1 MEVWQFWLG
10 IGIIFALLG
19 VIIAILVRKHK
30 DKHRYHALQTN
41 LTNLEKSF
49 EFLSE
54 EMEIVTNRNL
64 KTMEEK
70 CETMRELL
78 VVADKKCLYADSL
91 LKGIDHGTELLKQ
104 RNLSAMP
111 SVVSTSFDEEKIAEF
126 IKETQNAFNDITRK
140 LGYLNKRV
148 EALEAFSSLEQHED
162 ENKLLD
168 SENLKSEFNNKLIEL
183 KKEIA
188 DIRQNLS
195 MAVTN
200 EVSKQLTVLDNAFA
214 EIADTAI
221 SIDTSESSIVA
232 VDESIPTSK
241 VTDIFHKRN
250 VDEAE
255 KLKIPMI
262 NREFYPKGKEL
273 VVKEIMEL
281 YEQGITVPQIASEL
295 EMSRGEINLIIK
307 MNTSRQ
313 SYEYTRSGAL

>member
-10 IGIIFALLG
+10 IGVIFALLG
-19 VIIAILVRKHK
+19 LIIAILVRKHK
-30 DKHRYHALQTN
+30 DKHRYIALQTN
-41 LTNLEKSF
+41 LTNLERSF

-70 CETMRELL
+70 CESMRELL
-78 VVADKKCLYADSL
+78 VVADKKCLYADNL
-91 LKGIDHGTELLKQ
+91 LKGIDQSAELLKQ
-104 RNLSAMP
+104 RSLSAMP
-111 SVVSTSFDEEKIAEF
+111 SVVAPSQYDEKIAEF
-126 IKETQNAFNDITRK
+126 IKETQNAFNDITRR
-140 LGYLNKRV
+140 LGYLNKRI
-148 EALEAFSSLEQHED
+148 EALEAFSSLEQQED
-162 ENKLLD
+162 ENRLIG
-168 SENLKSEFNNKLIEL
+168 SENLKSEFNNSLMEL

-188 DIRQNLS
+188 DIKQNIS

-200 EVSKQLTVLDNAFA
+200 EVSKQLSVLDNAFA

-221 SIDTSESSIVA
+221 SIDASESDIIA
-232 VDESIPTSK
+232 VDESIPAGN

-250 VDEAE
+250 IDDIEGAKTHLV
-255 KLKIPMI
+255 

-313 SYEYTRSGAL
+313 SHEYIQSGAL